1 VGAVTPFLIEG
12 KGPDV
17 NSRPRSGGYDAR
29 PVLTYTGAESAERTT
44 PVANIVTIIMA
55 GGQGSRLYPLTRVRS
70 KPAVPIAGRFRL
82 IDIPIS
88 NCIHSGFRKI
98 FVLTQFASESLH
110 RHIFLTYRF
119 DNFTKDFVTILSAQ
133 QTLENRSWYQGT
145 ADAVRQNLKFIEKMG
160 DLVLVLSGDH
170 LYRMDYRKFVE
181 SHLRKR
187 AEISISVIPVGPDR
201 APELGVMK
209 VDRRGRIV
217 DFLEKPKT
225 PEDLERMRVPEEVFA
240 RLGDTAGGS
249 THLASMG
256 IYVFDSGVLADLLAS
271 TTYEDFGREV
281 IPFAIRER
289 KVFAHTFDGYWA
301 DIGTIPSFFEAHMDL
316 TRTLP
321 RFNFYDEER
330 PIFTHARFL
339 PGSKILSSEV
349 EESILCEGSIVSRA
363 TIRQS
368 IIGVRSR
375 IGENCRIERTVM
387 MGADYFESAEGLKAN
402 RAKGIPDI
410 GVGRDAEVRDA
421 IIDKNARIG
430 AGVRLVNARK
440 KVADSSDNY
449 VIVDGILVIPKSA
462 VIPDGTII

>member
-1 VGAVTPFLIEG
+1 MA
-12 KGPDV
+12 DV
-17 NSRPRSGGYDAR
+17 VS
-29 PVLTYTGAESAERTT
+29 
-44 PVANIVTIIMA
+44 IIMA
-55 GGQGSRLYPLTRVRS
+55 GGQGSRLYPLTKVRS
-70 KPAVPIAGRFRL
+70 KPAVPVAGRFRL
-82 IDIPIS
+82 IDISIS
-88 NCIHSGFRKI
+88 NCIHSNVRNI

-110 RHIFLTYRF
+110 RHIFTTYRF
-119 DNFTKDFVTILSAQ
+119 DNFHRDFITLLSAQ
-133 QTLENRSWYQGT
+133 QTLENRNWYQGT
-145 ADAVRQNLKFIEKMG
+145 ADAVRQNLNFIKEAG
-160 DLVLVLSGDH
+160 ALILILSGDH
-170 LYRMDYRKFVE
+170 LYRMDYRKFVDFHVA
-181 SHLRKR
+181 SG
-187 AEISISVIPVGPDR
+187 AEISIAVAPVR
-201 APELGVMK
+201 AEQAPEFGVMK
-209 VDRRGRIV
+209 VDGRSRITE
-217 DFLEKPKT
+217 FFEKPKAAA
-225 PEDLERMRVPEEVFA
+225 DIDRMRVPEDVFA
-240 RLGDTAGGS
+240 KFGVTADGR

-256 IYVFDSGVLADLLAS
+256 VYLFSRDVLHDLLEH
-271 TTYEDFGREV
+271 TDYRDFGREV
-281 IPFAIRER
+281 IPRAIGER
-289 KVFAHTFDGYWA
+289 KVFGHFFDGYWE